1 MSPEFLYTLVC
12 DILRIVVSR
21 LVCDK
26 NAIFHMIKWNLLE
39 NHSSIANKL
48 TVCTKLLKENNTW
61 ESNFV
66 LVD

>member
-1 MSPEFLYTLVC
+1 M
-12 DILRIVVSR
+12 
-21 LVCDK
+21 
-26 NAIFHMIKWNLLE
+26 E

-66 LVD
+66 LID